1 MSPNHNIALFLHSPA
16 ARYYNSS
23 LSIWISIDPLSDK
36 YPNLSPYTY
45 CAGNPVR
52 LVDPDGEAWE
62 PIIDENNK
70 TITISA
76 KYYVSEKNREKLQEG
91 LNVWNSLSGKYSYIV
106 GSGNNKEKYTIN
118 FDLTIVTDETGNS
131 FLPDN
136 KVAEYTSNYFEISNE
151 LFNEQNARGETM
163 NGYNIRVK
171 PTAPF
176 RTIIHEIG
184 HTIGLGEF
192 TGGVMESGGDSK
204 KIYSTNIVSI
214 MENSGFRCV
223 GTWSGPALIKPTSA
237 TIDEKHLNWDCIGHL
252 KKNFFKK

>member
-1 MSPNHNIALFLHSPA
+1 MSHQNPRPMPHHLSTFSSQFSPYPA
-16 ARYYNSS
+16 ARYYNSDRS
-23 LSIWISIDPLSDK
+23 VWISVDPLSDK

-106 GSGNNKEKYTIN
+106 GSGNNK
-118 FDLTIVTDETGNS
+118 D
-131 FLPDN
+131 
-136 KVAEYTSNYFEISNE
+136 
-151 LFNEQNARGETM
+151 
-163 NGYNIRVK
+163 NIRVK